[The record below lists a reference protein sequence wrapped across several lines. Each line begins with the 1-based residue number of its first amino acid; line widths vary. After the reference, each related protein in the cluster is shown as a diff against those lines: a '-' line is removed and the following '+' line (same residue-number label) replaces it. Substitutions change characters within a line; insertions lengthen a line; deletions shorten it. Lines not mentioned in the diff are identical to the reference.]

1 MNMKRITQ
9 LIIMSIC
16 MTSCVITTDEGL
28 DVLKKLG
35 TQLNQ
40 VRALPTGTPTNL
52 RCPEKLDIFKVLKR
66 IKFILN
72 WVSQIPAMRQSQMR
86 MKNGVIFSLALYPL
100 VGGEEVFQSSLF
112 ISMIKILL
120 NELHVITQ
128 NRRENA

>member
-16 MTSCVITTDEGL
+16 MTSCVTTTDEGL

-52 RCPEKLDIFKVLKR
+52 RCPEKLDIFTG
-66 IKFILN
+66 IKKDKIYSELGEPDSSYAPESDADEKWCYFFT
-72 WVSQIPAMRQSQMR
+72 SPIPSGRR
-86 MKNGVIFSLALYPL
+86 GGGFPELTFYFNDKNL
-100 VGGEEVFQSSLF
+100 VERATCYYS
-112 ISMIKILL
+112 K
-120 NELHVITQ
+120 
-128 NRRENA
+128 